1 LPFKKYDPALSQ
13 MRAEYMK
20 RANPKKSQWQDHYS
34 RQAKKERFP
43 ARSVYKL
50 KEMQEKYHLIKK
62 GDNVL
67 DLGCYPGSWLLYAAD
82 LTGERGQVVGIDLKP
97 VTLKLPSHVRV
108 YTGDILSMEDA
119 FFKSLGNHFNLV
131 ISDMAPAT
139 TGNKHV
145 DSARSYHLCETA
157 LSIAQIVLIPGGSFV
172 CKIFHGEDFTLFTNS
187 IKSAFTK
194 HNIFKPKSSR
204 KASKE
209 IFIIGLKKK

>member
-1 LPFKKYDPALSQ
+1 LKGKIDMAQSSSKKHS
-13 MRAEYMK
+13 R
-20 RANPKKSQWQDHYS
+20 WQDHYS

-50 KEMQEKYHLIKK
+50 KEMQKKYHLIKK

-82 LTGERGQVVGIDLKP
+82 LTGDRGRIVGIDLEP

-145 DSARSYHLCETA
+145 DSARSYRLSETA
-157 LSIAQIVLIPGGSFV
+157 LSIAQTVLIPGGSFV

-187 IKSAFTK
+187 VKSAFTK
-194 HNIFKPKSSR
+194 HNIFKPQSSR

-209 IFIIGLKKK
+209 IFIIGLGKK

>member
-1 LPFKKYDPALSQ
+1 MAQSSSKKHS
-13 MRAEYMK
+13 R
-20 RANPKKSQWQDHYS
+20 WQDHYS

-50 KEMQEKYHLIKK
+50 KEMQKKYHLIKK

-82 LTGERGQVVGIDLKP
+82 LTGDRGRVVGIDLEP

-145 DSARSYHLCETA
+145 DSARSYRLCETA
-157 LSIAQIVLIPGGSFV
+157 LSIAQTVLIPGGSFA
-172 CKIFHGEDFTLFTNS
+172 CKIFHGADFTLFTNAV
-187 IKSAFTK
+187 KSAFTK
-194 HNIFKPKSSR
+194 HNIFKPQSSR

-209 IFIIGLKKK
+209 IFIIGLGKK